1 MPLLDGEVTDVAV
14 ATADLNGFLRD
25 LDRDLAGLKLRHR
38 TLGLFEFATV
48 AAFPQRAPDQAAS
61 GFDLHCHVG
70 ELERDCLVFD
80 DRVPELPSLFSVLK
94 CELERRPRNTESLGT
109 DDRASRLERL
119 QCHRRPRPFTRAST
133 SQLGL
138 Q

>member
-1 MPLLDGEVTDVAV
+1 MASSVTLT
-14 ATADLNGFLRD
+14 ATSPALS
-25 LDRDLAGLKLRHR
+25 
-38 TLGLFEFATV
+38 FAI
-48 AAFPQRAPDQAAS
+48 
-61 GFDLHCHVG
+61 
-70 ELERDCLVFD
+70 E
-80 DRVPELPSLFSVLK
+80 PSLFSVLK

-138 Q
+138 QLLLPAEQAVRRHAHLLEDHLGRVRSADAHLLLLLARLEPGSALGDHERGLAAGA